1 MLKQILVEPTRFP
14 QTNGNHAVSKPPT
27 NPLFEPHEVV
37 AITGGQVLTRKAV
50 EDAADEQTAPEEQ
63 TRAIAPGN
71 SRLRDTAVGF
81 QLIVRELYDEANDLI
96 SKLDPFLV
104 KGEAIKFVHEPAAG
118 LKPHDTI
125 HHEAEQVGNLLVTLR
140 ALKTRIDA

>member
-1 MLKQILVEPTRFP
+1 MLKQLLEMPTGLPR
-14 QTNGNHAVSKPPT
+14 TNGNHHRAS
-27 NPLFEPHEVV
+27 EPKQE
-37 AITGGQVLTRKAV
+37 ARETTG
-50 EDAADEQTAPEEQ
+50 EDAEQEEADNKEEAQVAPL
-63 TRAIAPGN
+63 AGN
-71 SRLRDTAVGF
+71 SRLRETAVGF
-81 QLIVRELYDEANDLI
+81 QLIVRELFDEANDLI

-104 KGEAIKFVHEPAAG
+104 KGEPIKFAHEPAAG